1 MLKSPLTSV
10 LNANF
15 LMFCHPGHPWSCESS
30 GVGKIG
36 ALSDTVKRWHSYGH
50 IICPYVV
57 ILLLVL
63 FQGIRTTSATNFL
76 QTAPIYW
83 VSNPLTL
90 QFCKTKKRHKMGWMF
105 LRIQIWFLCTNTF
118 SVFKSYF
125 SVLILFDLWYKMNR
139 YQPNIHI
146 GKVSTT
152 SKKSKP
158 FYKGFVFIARVF
170 LT

>member
-1 MLKSPLTSV
+1 MWHYWRSIVYIFRRVYQKCNWTTIVLQLYYNIAFDNWIGNSLQIFIIPTS
-10 LNANF
+10 
-15 LMFCHPGHPWSCESS
+15 
-30 GVGKIG
+30 
-36 ALSDTVKRWHSYGH
+36 LSKN
-50 IICPYVV
+50 C
-57 ILLLVL
+57 
-63 FQGIRTTSATNFL
+63 IRKTSATNFL